1 MQRQL
6 IRIEETIY
14 SDEGARGMKKDE
26 LGTLAVSISSAGKS
40 LGLGRNS
47 AYEAA
52 KRGEI
57 PTIRIGGRLLV
68 PIEALRRMLA
78 DADRKGNGA

>member
-1 MQRQL
+1 
-6 IRIEETIY
+6 
-14 SDEGARGMKKDE
+14 MKKYE
-26 LGTLAVSISSAGKS
+26 LGTLAVSISSARKS

-57 PTIRIGGRLLV
+57 PTIRIGGRILV
-68 PIEALRRMLA
+68 PIAALMRMLG
-78 DADRKGNGA
+78 DAGRKGDRT